1 LLAEEFL
8 TNWMHKVYHK
18 EDCEFKVIV
27 IMDVLIPL
35 IGICV
40 LLLVGALSSSN
51 WRSIS
56 LRTVC
61 LAFLLQVS
69 LGGLMIYLPAG
80 REALALVSSLISN
93 LLSFSKSGAKFV
105 FGDLGDADLGFFF
118 AFQVLPIVIFFA
130 SLISVLYHLKI
141 MQFVIR
147 MLGGFLEK
155 VLKTS
160 KVESTAAAA
169 NLFVGLTEAPL
180 TIKPYI
186 QAMTKSEFFS
196 LMTVGLAT
204 VAGSVLAGYAAL
216 GISLDYLVAASFMS
230 APGALLMAKIIE
242 PEIQTGEKLQDLHI
256 KVSYEKHQ
264 NIIEAAASG
273 AIQGLKLALAIG
285 AMLVAFIGLI
295 ALINGMLI
303 GFGDFLSI
311 DNLTIDLIL
320 GYLFQPVAFV
330 LGVPWQE
337 SGLVGGLIGKKI
349 VFNEFVAFISLSE
362 IQNQMSQK
370 ALVISTFA
378 LCGFANFGSIAVLLG
393 GLGVLVPK
401 RRPEIAKYGIKAMY
415 AATLSNLM
423 SAAIVS
429 VFFSLI

>member
-1 LLAEEFL
+1 
-8 TNWMHKVYHK
+8 
-18 EDCEFKVIV
+18 
-27 IMDVLIPL
+27 MDVLIPL

-51 WRSIS
+51 WRSINF
-56 LRTVC
+56 RTVC

-69 LGGLMIYLPAG
+69 LGGFMIYLPAG
-80 REALALVSSLISN
+80 REALALISSLISN

-147 MLGGFLEK
+147 VLGGFLER

-242 PEIQTGEKLQDLHI
+242 PEIQTGEKVQDLHI
-256 KVSYEKHQ
+256 KISYEKHQ

-295 ALINGMLI
+295 ALMNGMLI
-303 GFGDFLSI
+303 GLGDFLSI

-320 GYLFQPVAFV
+320 GYLFQPVAFI

-429 VFFSLI
+429 VFFSLL

>member
-1 LLAEEFL
+1 
-8 TNWMHKVYHK
+8 MHKVYHK
-18 EDCEFKVIV
+18 ERCEFKVIV

-35 IGICV
+35 IGICI

-56 LRTVC
+56 FRTVC

-69 LGGLMIYLPAG
+69 LGGFMIYLPAG
-80 REALALVSSLISN
+80 REALALISSLISN

-147 MLGGFLEK
+147 VLGGFLER

-242 PEIQTGEKLQDLHI
+242 PEIQTGEKVQDLHI
-256 KVSYEKHQ
+256 KISYEKHQ

-273 AIQGLKLALAIG
+273 AMQGLKLALAIG

-303 GFGDFLSI
+303 GLGDFLSI

-320 GYLFQPVAFV
+320 GYLFQPVAFI

-370 ALVISTFA
+370 ALVLACIRF
-378 LCGFANFGSIAVLLG
+378 
-393 GLGVLVPK
+393 
-401 RRPEIAKYGIKAMY
+401 
-415 AATLSNLM
+415 
-423 SAAIVS
+423 
-429 VFFSLI
+429 

>member
-1 LLAEEFL
+1 
-8 TNWMHKVYHK
+8 
-18 EDCEFKVIV
+18 
-27 IMDVLIPL
+27 MDLLIPL
-35 IGICV
+35 IGICA
-40 LLLVGALSSSN
+40 LLLLGALSSSN

-61 LAFLLQVS
+61 PAFLLQVS

-80 REALALVSSLISN
+80 REALALISSLISN

-147 MLGGFLEK
+147 VLGGFLK
-155 VLKTS
+155 RVLKTS

-230 APGALLMAKIIE
+230 APGALLMAKMIE
-242 PEIQTGEKLQDLHI
+242 PEIKTGEKSQDLHI
-256 KVSYEKHQ
+256 KISYEKHQ

-303 GFGDFLSI
+303 GIGDFLSI
-311 DNLTIDLIL
+311 DNLTVDLIL

>member
-1 LLAEEFL
+1 
-8 TNWMHKVYHK
+8 
-18 EDCEFKVIV
+18 
-27 IMDVLIPL
+27 MDLLIPL
-35 IGICV
+35 IGICA
-40 LLLVGALSSSN
+40 LLLLGALSSSN

-61 LAFLLQVS
+61 PAFLLQVS

-80 REALALVSSLISN
+80 REALALISSLISN

-147 MLGGFLEK
+147 VLGGFLK
-155 VLKTS
+155 RVLKTS

-242 PEIQTGEKLQDLHI
+242 PEIKTGEKSQDLHI
-256 KVSYEKHQ
+256 KISYEKHQ

-295 ALINGMLI
+295 ALMNGMLI
-303 GFGDFLSI
+303 GIGDFLSI

-423 SAAIVS
+423 SAAIAS
-429 VFFSLI
+429 VFLSLL

>member
-1 LLAEEFL
+1 
-8 TNWMHKVYHK
+8 
-18 EDCEFKVIV
+18 
-27 IMDVLIPL
+27 MDLLIPL
-35 IGICV
+35 IGICA
-40 LLLVGALSSSN
+40 LLLLGALSSSN

-61 LAFLLQVS
+61 PAFLLQVS

-80 REALALVSSLISN
+80 REALALISSLISN

-147 MLGGFLEK
+147 VLGGFLK
-155 VLKTS
+155 RVLKTS

-230 APGALLMAKIIE
+230 APGALLMAKMIE
-242 PEIQTGEKLQDLHI
+242 PEIKTGEKSQDLHI
-256 KVSYEKHQ
+256 KISYEKHQ

-303 GFGDFLSI
+303 GIGDFLSM

>member
-1 LLAEEFL
+1 
-8 TNWMHKVYHK
+8 
-18 EDCEFKVIV
+18 
-27 IMDVLIPL
+27 MDVLIPL

-51 WRSIS
+51 WRSINF
-56 LRTVC
+56 RTVC

-69 LGGLMIYLPAG
+69 LGGFMIYLPAG
-80 REALALVSSLISN
+80 REALALISSLISN

-147 MLGGFLEK
+147 VLGGFLER

-242 PEIQTGEKLQDLHI
+242 PEIQTGEKVQDLHI
-256 KVSYEKHQ
+256 KISYEKHQ

-273 AIQGLKLALAIG
+273 AMQGLKLALAIG

-295 ALINGMLI
+295 ALMNGMLI
-303 GFGDFLSI
+303 GIGNFLSI

-429 VFFSLI
+429 VFFSLL

>member
-1 LLAEEFL
+1 
-8 TNWMHKVYHK
+8 
-18 EDCEFKVIV
+18 
-27 IMDVLIPL
+27 MDLLIPL
-35 IGICV
+35 IGICA
-40 LLLVGALSSSN
+40 LLLLGALSSSN

-61 LAFLLQVS
+61 PAFLLQVS

-80 REALALVSSLISN
+80 REALALISSLISN

-147 MLGGFLEK
+147 VLGGFLER

-242 PEIQTGEKLQDLHI
+242 PEIQTGEKVQDLHI
-256 KVSYEKHQ
+256 KISYEKHQ

-273 AIQGLKLALAIG
+273 AMQGLKLALAIG

-295 ALINGMLI
+295 ALMNGMLI
-303 GFGDFLSI
+303 GLGDFLSI

-401 RRPEIAKYGIKAMY
+401 RRSEIAKYGIKAMY

>member
-1 LLAEEFL
+1 
-8 TNWMHKVYHK
+8 
-18 EDCEFKVIV
+18 
-27 IMDVLIPL
+27 MDVLIPL

-51 WRSIS
+51 WRSINF
-56 LRTVC
+56 RTVC

-69 LGGLMIYLPAG
+69 LGGFMIYLPAG
-80 REALALVSSLISN
+80 REALALISSLISN

-147 MLGGFLEK
+147 VLGGFLER

-242 PEIQTGEKLQDLHI
+242 PEIQTGEKVQDLHI
-256 KVSYEKHQ
+256 KISYEKHQ

-295 ALINGMLI
+295 ALMNGMLI
-303 GFGDFLSI
+303 GIGNFLSI

-429 VFFSLI
+429 VFFSLL

>member
-1 LLAEEFL
+1 
-8 TNWMHKVYHK
+8 
-18 EDCEFKVIV
+18 
-27 IMDVLIPL
+27 MDLLIPL
-35 IGICV
+35 IGICA
-40 LLLVGALSSSN
+40 LLLLGALSSSN

-61 LAFLLQVS
+61 PAFLLQVS

-80 REALALVSSLISN
+80 REALALISSLISN

-147 MLGGFLEK
+147 VLGGFLK
-155 VLKTS
+155 RVLKTS

-230 APGALLMAKIIE
+230 APGALLMAKMIE
-242 PEIQTGEKLQDLHI
+242 PEIKMGEKSQDLHI
-256 KVSYEKHQ
+256 KISYEKHQ

-295 ALINGMLI
+295 ALMNGMLFGI
-303 GFGDFLSI
+303 GDFLSI

-423 SAAIVS
+423 SAAIAS
-429 VFFSLI
+429 VFLSLL

>member
-1 LLAEEFL
+1 
-8 TNWMHKVYHK
+8 
-18 EDCEFKVIV
+18 
-27 IMDVLIPL
+27 MDLLIPL
-35 IGICV
+35 IGICA
-40 LLLVGALSSSN
+40 LLLLGALSSSN

-61 LAFLLQVS
+61 PAFLLQVS

-80 REALALVSSLISN
+80 REALALISSLISN

-141 MQFVIR
+141 MQSVIR
-147 MLGGFLEK
+147 VLGGFLER

-242 PEIQTGEKLQDLHI
+242 PEIQTGEKVQDLHI
-256 KVSYEKHQ
+256 KISYEKHQ

-273 AIQGLKLALAIG
+273 AMQGLKLALAIG

-295 ALINGMLI
+295 ALMNGMLI
-303 GFGDFLSI
+303 GLGDFLSM

-337 SGLVGGLIGKKI
+337 SELVGGLIGKKI

-429 VFFSLI
+429 VFFSLL

>member
-1 LLAEEFL
+1 ML
-8 TNWMHKVYHK
+8 T
-18 EDCEFKVIV
+18 
-27 IMDVLIPL
+27 MDLLIPL
-35 IGICV
+35 IGICF

-56 LRTVC
+56 PRTVC
-61 LAFLLQVS
+61 PAFLLQVS
-69 LGGLMIYLPAG
+69 LGGLMIYLPSG
-80 REALALVSSLISN
+80 REALALISSLISN

-105 FGDLGDADLGFFF
+105 FGDFGDTDLGFFF

-147 MLGGFLEK
+147 VLGGFLER

-186 QAMTKSEFFS
+186 QAMTKSQFFS

-230 APGALLMAKIIE
+230 APGALLMAKMIE
-242 PEIQTGEKLQDLHI
+242 PEIKTGEKSQDLHI
-256 KVSYEKHQ
+256 KISYEKHQ

-303 GFGDFLSI
+303 GIGDFLSI

-378 LCGFANFGSIAVLLG
+378 LCGFANFGSIAILLG

-429 VFFSLI
+429 VFFSLL

>member
-1 LLAEEFL
+1 
-8 TNWMHKVYHK
+8 
-18 EDCEFKVIV
+18 
-27 IMDVLIPL
+27 MDVLIPL

-51 WRSIS
+51 WRSINF
-56 LRTVC
+56 RTVC

-69 LGGLMIYLPAG
+69 LGGFMIYLPAG
-80 REALALVSSLISN
+80 REALALISSLISN

-147 MLGGFLEK
+147 VLGGFLEK

-256 KVSYEKHQ
+256 KISYEKHQ

-295 ALINGMLI
+295 ALMNGMLI
-303 GFGDFLSI
+303 GIGNFLSI

-429 VFFSLI
+429 VFFSLL

>member
-1 LLAEEFL
+1 
-8 TNWMHKVYHK
+8 
-18 EDCEFKVIV
+18 
-27 IMDVLIPL
+27 MDLLIPL
-35 IGICV
+35 IGICA
-40 LLLVGALSSSN
+40 LLLLGALSSSN

-61 LAFLLQVS
+61 PAFLLQVS

-80 REALALVSSLISN
+80 REALALISSLISN
-93 LLSFSKSGAKFV
+93 LLSFSKSGAEFV

-147 MLGGFLEK
+147 VLGGFLER

-242 PEIQTGEKLQDLHI
+242 PEIKTGEKSQDLHI
-256 KVSYEKHQ
+256 KISYEKHQ

-303 GFGDFLSI
+303 GIGDFLSI

>member
-1 LLAEEFL
+1 
-8 TNWMHKVYHK
+8 
-18 EDCEFKVIV
+18 
-27 IMDVLIPL
+27 MDLLIPL
-35 IGICV
+35 IGICA
-40 LLLVGALSSSN
+40 LLLLGALSSSN

-61 LAFLLQVS
+61 PAFLLQVS

-80 REALALVSSLISN
+80 REALALISSLISN

-147 MLGGFLEK
+147 VLGGFLEK

-230 APGALLMAKIIE
+230 APGALLMAKMIE
-242 PEIQTGEKLQDLHI
+242 PEIKMGEKSQDLHI
-256 KVSYEKHQ
+256 KISYEKHQ

-303 GFGDFLSI
+303 GIGDFLSI

>member
-1 LLAEEFL
+1 MV
-8 TNWMHKVYHK
+8 T
-18 EDCEFKVIV
+18 
-27 IMDVLIPL
+27 MDLLIPL

-40 LLLVGALSSSN
+40 LLLVGTLSSSN

-80 REALALVSSLISN
+80 REALALISSLISN

-147 MLGGFLEK
+147 VLGGFLEK

-256 KVSYEKHQ
+256 KISYEKHQ

-295 ALINGMLI
+295 ALMNGMLI
-303 GFGDFLSI
+303 GIGNFLSI

-429 VFFSLI
+429 VFFSLL

>member
-1 LLAEEFL
+1 
-8 TNWMHKVYHK
+8 
-18 EDCEFKVIV
+18 
-27 IMDVLIPL
+27 MDLLIPL
-35 IGICV
+35 IGICA
-40 LLLVGALSSSN
+40 LLLLGALSSSN

-61 LAFLLQVS
+61 PAFLLQVS

-80 REALALVSSLISN
+80 REALALISSLISN

-147 MLGGFLEK
+147 VLGGFLK
-155 VLKTS
+155 RVLKTS

-230 APGALLMAKIIE
+230 APGALLMAKMIE
-242 PEIQTGEKLQDLHI
+242 PEIKMGEKSQDLHI
-256 KVSYEKHQ
+256 KISYEKHQ

-303 GFGDFLSI
+303 GIGDFLSI

-415 AATLSNLM
+415 AGTLSNLM

>member
-1 LLAEEFL
+1 
-8 TNWMHKVYHK
+8 
-18 EDCEFKVIV
+18 
-27 IMDVLIPL
+27 MDLLIPL
-35 IGICV
+35 IGICA
-40 LLLVGALSSSN
+40 LLLLGALSSSN

-61 LAFLLQVS
+61 PAFLLQVS

-80 REALALVSSLISN
+80 REALALISSLISN

-147 MLGGFLEK
+147 VLGGFLER

-242 PEIQTGEKLQDLHI
+242 PEIQTGEKVQDLHI
-256 KVSYEKHQ
+256 KISYEKHQ

-273 AIQGLKLALAIG
+273 AMQGLKLALAIG

-295 ALINGMLI
+295 ALMNGMLI
-303 GFGDFLSI
+303 GLGDFLSI

>member
-1 LLAEEFL
+1 
-8 TNWMHKVYHK
+8 
-18 EDCEFKVIV
+18 
-27 IMDVLIPL
+27 MDLLIPL
-35 IGICV
+35 IGICA
-40 LLLVGALSSSN
+40 LLLLGALSSSN

-61 LAFLLQVS
+61 PAFLLQVS

-80 REALALVSSLISN
+80 REALALISSLISN

-147 MLGGFLEK
+147 VLGGFLEK

-242 PEIQTGEKLQDLHI
+242 PEIQTGEKLQDLPI
-256 KVSYEKHQ
+256 KISYEKHQ

-295 ALINGMLI
+295 ALMNGMLI
-303 GFGDFLSI
+303 GIGNFLSI

-320 GYLFQPVAFV
+320 GYLFQPLAFV

-401 RRPEIAKYGIKAMY
+401 RRSEIAKYGIKAMY

-429 VFFSLI
+429 VFFSLL

>member
-1 LLAEEFL
+1 
-8 TNWMHKVYHK
+8 
-18 EDCEFKVIV
+18 
-27 IMDVLIPL
+27 MDLLIPL
-35 IGICV
+35 IGICA
-40 LLLVGALSSSN
+40 LLLLGALSSSN

-61 LAFLLQVS
+61 PAFLLQVS

-80 REALALVSSLISN
+80 REALALISSLISN

-147 MLGGFLEK
+147 VLGGFLK
-155 VLKTS
+155 RVLKTS

-242 PEIQTGEKLQDLHI
+242 PEIKTGEKSQDLHI
-256 KVSYEKHQ
+256 KISYEKHQ

-295 ALINGMLI
+295 ALMNGMLI
-303 GFGDFLSI
+303 GLGDFLSI

>member
-1 LLAEEFL
+1 
-8 TNWMHKVYHK
+8 
-18 EDCEFKVIV
+18 
-27 IMDVLIPL
+27 MDLLIPL
-35 IGICV
+35 IGICA
-40 LLLVGALSSSN
+40 LLLLGALSSSN

-61 LAFLLQVS
+61 PAFLLQVS

-80 REALALVSSLISN
+80 REALALISSLISN

-141 MQFVIR
+141 MQFVFR

-160 KVESTAAAA
+160 KIESTAAAA

-242 PEIQTGEKLQDLHI
+242 PEIQTGEKVQDHHI
-256 KVSYEKHQ
+256 KISYEKHQ

-273 AIQGLKLALAIG
+273 AMQGLKLALAIG

-295 ALINGMLI
+295 ALMNGMLI
-303 GFGDFLSI
+303 GLGDFLSI

-349 VFNEFVAFISLSE
+349 VFNEFVAFISLAE

>member
-1 LLAEEFL
+1 
-8 TNWMHKVYHK
+8 
-18 EDCEFKVIV
+18 
-27 IMDVLIPL
+27 MDILIPL
-35 IGICV
+35 IGICA
-40 LLLVGALSSSN
+40 LLLLGALSSSN

-61 LAFLLQVS
+61 PAFLLQVS
-69 LGGLMIYLPAG
+69 FGGLMIYLPAG
-80 REALALVSSLISN
+80 REALALISSLISN

-147 MLGGFLEK
+147 VLGGFLK
-155 VLKTS
+155 RVLKTS

-230 APGALLMAKIIE
+230 APGALLMAKMIE
-242 PEIQTGEKLQDLHI
+242 PEIKTGEKSQDLHI
-256 KVSYEKHQ
+256 KISYEKHQ

-303 GFGDFLSI
+303 GIGDFLSI

>member
-1 LLAEEFL
+1 
-8 TNWMHKVYHK
+8 
-18 EDCEFKVIV
+18 
-27 IMDVLIPL
+27 MDVLIPL

-51 WRSIS
+51 WRSINF
-56 LRTVC
+56 RTVC

-80 REALALVSSLISN
+80 REALALISSLISN

-147 MLGGFLEK
+147 VLGGFLER

-242 PEIQTGEKLQDLHI
+242 PEIQTGEKVQDLHI
-256 KVSYEKHQ
+256 KISYEKHQ

-273 AIQGLKLALAIG
+273 AMQGLKLALAIG

-295 ALINGMLI
+295 ALMNGMLI
-303 GFGDFLSI
+303 GLGDFLSI

-320 GYLFQPVAFV
+320 GYLFQPVAFI

-349 VFNEFVAFISLSE
+349 VFNEFVAFISLSD

-429 VFFSLI
+429 VFFSLL

>member
-1 LLAEEFL
+1 
-8 TNWMHKVYHK
+8 
-18 EDCEFKVIV
+18 
-27 IMDVLIPL
+27 
-35 IGICV
+35 
-40 LLLVGALSSSN
+40 
-51 WRSIS
+51 
-56 LRTVC
+56 
-61 LAFLLQVS
+61 
-69 LGGLMIYLPAG
+69 MIYLPAG
-80 REALALVSSLISN
+80 REALALISSLISN

-147 MLGGFLEK
+147 VLGGFLER

-242 PEIQTGEKLQDLHI
+242 PEIQTGEKVQDLHI
-256 KVSYEKHQ
+256 KISYEKHQ

-273 AIQGLKLALAIG
+273 AMQGLKLALAIG

-295 ALINGMLI
+295 ALMNGMLI
-303 GFGDFLSI
+303 GLGDFLSI

-370 ALVISTFA
+370 AIVISTFA

-429 VFFSLI
+429 VFFSLL

>member
-1 LLAEEFL
+1 
-8 TNWMHKVYHK
+8 
-18 EDCEFKVIV
+18 
-27 IMDVLIPL
+27 MDLLIPL
-35 IGICV
+35 IGICA
-40 LLLVGALSSSN
+40 LLLLGALSSSN

-61 LAFLLQVS
+61 PAFLLQVS

-80 REALALVSSLISN
+80 REALALISSLISN

-147 MLGGFLEK
+147 VLGGFLER

-242 PEIQTGEKLQDLHI
+242 PEIQTGEKVQDLHI
-256 KVSYEKHQ
+256 KISYEKHQ

-273 AIQGLKLALAIG
+273 AMQGLKLALAIG

-295 ALINGMLI
+295 ALMNGMLI
-303 GFGDFLSI
+303 GLGGFLSI
-311 DNLTIDLIL
+311 DDFTIDLIL

-429 VFFSLI
+429 VFFSLL

>member
-1 LLAEEFL
+1 
-8 TNWMHKVYHK
+8 
-18 EDCEFKVIV
+18 
-27 IMDVLIPL
+27 MDLLIPL
-35 IGICV
+35 IGICA
-40 LLLVGALSSSN
+40 LLLLGALSSSN

-61 LAFLLQVS
+61 PAFLLQVS

-80 REALALVSSLISN
+80 REALALISSLISN

-147 MLGGFLEK
+147 VLGGFLK
-155 VLKTS
+155 RVLKTS
-160 KVESTAAAA
+160 IVESTAAAA

-230 APGALLMAKIIE
+230 APGALLMAKMIE
-242 PEIQTGEKLQDLHI
+242 PEIKMGEKSQDLHI
-256 KVSYEKHQ
+256 KISYEKHQ

-295 ALINGMLI
+295 ALMNGMLI
-303 GFGDFLSI
+303 GLGDFLSI

>member
-1 LLAEEFL
+1 
-8 TNWMHKVYHK
+8 
-18 EDCEFKVIV
+18 
-27 IMDVLIPL
+27 MDVLIPL

-51 WRSIS
+51 WRSINF
-56 LRTVC
+56 RTVC

-69 LGGLMIYLPAG
+69 LGGFMIYLPAG
-80 REALALVSSLISN
+80 REALALISSLISN

-147 MLGGFLEK
+147 VLGGFLER

-242 PEIQTGEKLQDLHI
+242 PEIQTGEKVQDLHI
-256 KVSYEKHQ
+256 KISYEKHQ

-273 AIQGLKLALAIG
+273 AMQGLKLALAIG

-295 ALINGMLI
+295 ALMNGMLI
-303 GFGDFLSI
+303 GLGDFLSI

-349 VFNEFVAFISLSE
+349 VFNEFVAFISLSD

-429 VFFSLI
+429 VFFSLL

>member
-1 LLAEEFL
+1 
-8 TNWMHKVYHK
+8 
-18 EDCEFKVIV
+18 
-27 IMDVLIPL
+27 MDLLIPL
-35 IGICV
+35 IGICA
-40 LLLVGALSSSN
+40 LLLLGALSSSN

-61 LAFLLQVS
+61 PAFLLQVS

-80 REALALVSSLISN
+80 REALALISSLISN

-147 MLGGFLEK
+147 VLGGFLK
-155 VLKTS
+155 RVLKTS

-242 PEIQTGEKLQDLHI
+242 PEIKTGEKSQDLHI
-256 KVSYEKHQ
+256 KISYEKHQ

>member
-1 LLAEEFL
+1 ML
-8 TNWMHKVYHK
+8 T
-18 EDCEFKVIV
+18 
-27 IMDVLIPL
+27 MDLLIPL
-35 IGICV
+35 IGICF

-56 LRTVC
+56 PRTVC
-61 LAFLLQVS
+61 PAFLLQVS
-69 LGGLMIYLPAG
+69 LGGLMIYLPSG
-80 REALALVSSLISN
+80 REALALISSLISN

-147 MLGGFLEK
+147 VLGGFLER

-186 QAMTKSEFFS
+186 QAMTKSQFFS

-242 PEIQTGEKLQDLHI
+242 PEIQTEEKVQDPHI
-256 KVSYEKHQ
+256 KISYEKHQ

-273 AIQGLKLALAIG
+273 AMQGLKLALAIG

-295 ALINGMLI
+295 ALMNGMLFGI
-303 GFGDFLSI
+303 GDFLSI

>member
-1 LLAEEFL
+1 
-8 TNWMHKVYHK
+8 
-18 EDCEFKVIV
+18 
-27 IMDVLIPL
+27 MDLLIPL
-35 IGICV
+35 IGICA
-40 LLLVGALSSSN
+40 LLLLGALSSSN

-61 LAFLLQVS
+61 PAFLLQVS

-80 REALALVSSLISN
+80 REALALISSLISN
-93 LLSFSKSGAKFV
+93 LLSFSKSGAEFV

-147 MLGGFLEK
+147 VLGGFLK
-155 VLKTS
+155 RVLKTS

-242 PEIQTGEKLQDLHI
+242 PEIKTGEKSQDLHI
-256 KVSYEKHQ
+256 KISYEKHQ

-303 GFGDFLSI
+303 GIGDFLSI

>member
-1 LLAEEFL
+1 
-8 TNWMHKVYHK
+8 
-18 EDCEFKVIV
+18 
-27 IMDVLIPL
+27 MDVLIPL

-51 WRSIS
+51 WRSINF
-56 LRTVC
+56 RTVC

-69 LGGLMIYLPAG
+69 LGGFMIYLPAG
-80 REALALVSSLISN
+80 REALALISSLISN

-147 MLGGFLEK
+147 VLGGFLER

-242 PEIQTGEKLQDLHI
+242 PEIQTGEKVQDLHI
-256 KVSYEKHQ
+256 KISYEKHQ

-295 ALINGMLI
+295 ALMNGMLI
-303 GFGDFLSI
+303 GIGNFLSI

-320 GYLFQPVAFV
+320 GYLFQPVAFI

-429 VFFSLI
+429 VFFSLL

>member
-1 LLAEEFL
+1 
-8 TNWMHKVYHK
+8 
-18 EDCEFKVIV
+18 
-27 IMDVLIPL
+27 MDVLIPL
-35 IGICV
+35 IGICI

-51 WRSIS
+51 WRSINF
-56 LRTVC
+56 RTVC

-80 REALALVSSLISN
+80 REALALISSLISN

-147 MLGGFLEK
+147 VLGGFLER

-242 PEIQTGEKLQDLHI
+242 PEIQTGEKVQDLHI
-256 KVSYEKHQ
+256 KISYEKHQ

-273 AIQGLKLALAIG
+273 AMQGLKLALAIG

-295 ALINGMLI
+295 ALMNGMLI
-303 GFGDFLSI
+303 GLGDFLSI

-320 GYLFQPVAFV
+320 GYLFQPVAFI

-349 VFNEFVAFISLSE
+349 VFNEFVAFISLSD

-429 VFFSLI
+429 VFFSLL

>member
-1 LLAEEFL
+1 
-8 TNWMHKVYHK
+8 
-18 EDCEFKVIV
+18 
-27 IMDVLIPL
+27 MDLLIPL
-35 IGICV
+35 IGICA
-40 LLLVGALSSSN
+40 LLLLGALSSSN

-61 LAFLLQVS
+61 PAFLLQVS

-80 REALALVSSLISN
+80 REALALISSLISN

-147 MLGGFLEK
+147 VLGGFLK
-155 VLKTS
+155 RVLKTS

-242 PEIQTGEKLQDLHI
+242 PEIKTGEKSQDLHI
-256 KVSYEKHQ
+256 KIAYEKHQ

-303 GFGDFLSI
+303 GIGDFLSI

-415 AATLSNLM
+415 AGTLSNLM

>member
-1 LLAEEFL
+1 
-8 TNWMHKVYHK
+8 
-18 EDCEFKVIV
+18 
-27 IMDVLIPL
+27 MDLLIPL
-35 IGICV
+35 IGICA
-40 LLLVGALSSSN
+40 LLLLGALSSSN

-61 LAFLLQVS
+61 PAFLLQVS

-80 REALALVSSLISN
+80 REALALISSLISN

-147 MLGGFLEK
+147 VLGGFLER

-242 PEIQTGEKLQDLHI
+242 PEIKTGEKSQDLHI
-256 KVSYEKHQ
+256 KISYEKHQ

-303 GFGDFLSI
+303 GIGDFLSI

>member
-1 LLAEEFL
+1 
-8 TNWMHKVYHK
+8 
-18 EDCEFKVIV
+18 
-27 IMDVLIPL
+27 MDLLIPL
-35 IGICV
+35 IGICA
-40 LLLVGALSSSN
+40 LLLLGALSSSN

-61 LAFLLQVS
+61 PAFLLQVS

-80 REALALVSSLISN
+80 REALALISSLISN

-147 MLGGFLEK
+147 VLGGFLK
-155 VLKTS
+155 RVLKTS

-230 APGALLMAKIIE
+230 APGALLMAKMIE
-242 PEIQTGEKLQDLHI
+242 PEIKTGEKSQDLHI
-256 KVSYEKHQ
+256 KISYEKHQ

-303 GFGDFLSI
+303 GLGDFLSI

>member
-1 LLAEEFL
+1 
-8 TNWMHKVYHK
+8 
-18 EDCEFKVIV
+18 
-27 IMDVLIPL
+27 MDLLIPL
-35 IGICV
+35 IGICA
-40 LLLVGALSSSN
+40 LLLLGALSSSN

-61 LAFLLQVS
+61 PAFLLQVS

-80 REALALVSSLISN
+80 REALALISSLISN

-147 MLGGFLEK
+147 VLGGFLER

-160 KVESTAAAA
+160 KVESTATAA

-230 APGALLMAKIIE
+230 APGALLMAKMIE
-242 PEIQTGEKLQDLHI
+242 PEIKTGEKSQDLHI
-256 KVSYEKHQ
+256 KISYEKHQ

-303 GFGDFLSI
+303 GIGDFLSI

-429 VFFSLI
+429 VFFSLL

>member
-1 LLAEEFL
+1 
-8 TNWMHKVYHK
+8 MHKVYHK
-18 EDCEFKVIV
+18 ERCEFKVIV

-51 WRSIS
+51 WRSINF
-56 LRTVC
+56 RTVC

-80 REALALVSSLISN
+80 REALALISSLISN

-147 MLGGFLEK
+147 VLGGFLER

-242 PEIQTGEKLQDLHI
+242 PEIHTGEKVQDLHI
-256 KVSYEKHQ
+256 KISYEKHQ

-273 AIQGLKLALAIG
+273 AMQGLKLALAIG

-303 GFGDFLSI
+303 GLGDFLSI

-320 GYLFQPVAFV
+320 GYLFQPVAFL

-349 VFNEFVAFISLSE
+349 VFNEFVAFISLSD

-429 VFFSLI
+429 VFFSLL

>member
-1 LLAEEFL
+1 
-8 TNWMHKVYHK
+8 
-18 EDCEFKVIV
+18 
-27 IMDVLIPL
+27 MDVLIPL
-35 IGICV
+35 IGIFV
-40 LLLVGALSSSN
+40 LLLFGALSSSN

-69 LGGLMIYLPAG
+69 LGGLMISLPAG

-256 KVSYEKHQ
+256 KISYEKHQ

-273 AIQGLKLALAIG
+273 AMQGLKLALAIG

-295 ALINGMLI
+295 ALMNGMLI
-303 GFGDFLSI
+303 GLGDFLSI

-393 GLGVLVPK
+393 GLGVLVPR

-429 VFFSLI
+429 VFFSLL

>member
-1 LLAEEFL
+1 
-8 TNWMHKVYHK
+8 
-18 EDCEFKVIV
+18 
-27 IMDVLIPL
+27 MDVLIPL

-51 WRSIS
+51 WRSINF
-56 LRTVC
+56 RTVC

-69 LGGLMIYLPAG
+69 LGGFMIYLPAG
-80 REALALVSSLISN
+80 REALALISSLISN

-147 MLGGFLEK
+147 VLGGFLER

-242 PEIQTGEKLQDLHI
+242 PEIQTGEKVQDLHI
-256 KVSYEKHQ
+256 KISYEKHQ

-273 AIQGLKLALAIG
+273 AMQGLKLALAIG

-295 ALINGMLI
+295 ALMNGMLI
-303 GFGDFLSI
+303 GLGDFLSI

-320 GYLFQPVAFV
+320 GYLFQPVAFL

-349 VFNEFVAFISLSE
+349 VFNEFVAFISLSD

-429 VFFSLI
+429 VFFSLL

>member
-1 LLAEEFL
+1 ML
-8 TNWMHKVYHK
+8 T
-18 EDCEFKVIV
+18 
-27 IMDVLIPL
+27 MDLLIPL
-35 IGICV
+35 IGICF

-61 LAFLLQVS
+61 PAFLLQVS
-69 LGGLMIYLPAG
+69 LGGLMIYLPSG
-80 REALALVSSLISN
+80 REALALISSLISN

-147 MLGGFLEK
+147 VLGGFLER

-186 QAMTKSEFFS
+186 QAMTKSQFFS

-242 PEIQTGEKLQDLHI
+242 PEIQTEEKAQDPHI
-256 KVSYEKHQ
+256 KISY
-264 NIIEAAASG
+264 
-273 AIQGLKLALAIG
+273 
-285 AMLVAFIGLI
+285 
-295 ALINGMLI
+295 
-303 GFGDFLSI
+303 
-311 DNLTIDLIL
+311 
-320 GYLFQPVAFV
+320 
-330 LGVPWQE
+330 
-337 SGLVGGLIGKKI
+337 
-349 VFNEFVAFISLSE
+349 
-362 IQNQMSQK
+362 
-370 ALVISTFA
+370 
-378 LCGFANFGSIAVLLG
+378 
-393 GLGVLVPK
+393 
-401 RRPEIAKYGIKAMY
+401 
-415 AATLSNLM
+415 
-423 SAAIVS
+423 
-429 VFFSLI
+429 

>member
-1 LLAEEFL
+1 
-8 TNWMHKVYHK
+8 
-18 EDCEFKVIV
+18 
-27 IMDVLIPL
+27 MDVLIPL

-51 WRSIS
+51 WRSINF
-56 LRTVC
+56 RTVC

-69 LGGLMIYLPAG
+69 LGGFMIYLPAG
-80 REALALVSSLISN
+80 REALALISSLISN

-147 MLGGFLEK
+147 VLGGFLER

-242 PEIQTGEKLQDLHI
+242 PEIQTGEKVQDLHI
-256 KVSYEKHQ
+256 KISYEKHQ

-273 AIQGLKLALAIG
+273 AMQGLKLALAIG

-295 ALINGMLI
+295 ALMNGMLI
-303 GFGDFLSI
+303 GLGDFLSI

-320 GYLFQPVAFV
+320 GYLFQPVAFI

-429 VFFSLI
+429 VFFSLL